1 MLAARR
7 VTVPARN
14 RVRCSPVGSPAWSNG
29 HSTGAESQEAA
40 RLRAAVTA
48 RGTLTSQLPYPTP
61 GRFCGNPKQTER
73 ELVPLLGQA
82 KLQKCRRSHDE
93 EGIQLGS
100 ETLRVQ
106 LAGKE
111 CRRSHNDEGIQLSSE
126 TLRVQFAGK
135 PPLAQRLSSPAARRV
150 DGYG

>member
-1 MLAARR
+1 

-14 RVRCSPVGSPAWSNG
+14 RVRCSPVGPRAWTNG
-29 HSTGAESQEAA
+29 HSSGAESQDAA
-40 RLRAAVTA
+40 RLRAAVNA
-48 RGTLTSQLPYPTP
+48 RGTLTSQLPYPNP

-73 ELVPLLGQA
+73 ELVPLPGQA
-82 KLQKCRRSHDE
+82 KLQKFRRSHDE

-111 CRRSHNDEGIQLSSE
+111 CRRSHNEEGIQLGSE
-126 TLRVQFAGK
+126 TVRVQFGGQ
-135 PPLAQRLSSPAARRV
+135 PPLAQRLSSPAERRV